1 MKNNDVSLEQVLED
15 TERQIKRLSGAKA
28 IDARSE
34 LINNVYP
41 LLRDLAVAAAV
52 NFEALDEFLAEDEGG
67 VDDEFLK
74 VVAGNVSIGLALAE
88 ELSKTN
94 TDKDVALAINVYKE
108 SAAKIQE
115 MISDIESG
123 EDDED
128 DEDEDD
134 EDEDDDK

>member
-15 TERQIKRLSGAKA
+15 TARQIKRLHGVKA
-28 IDARSE
+28 IDARRE
-34 LINNVYP
+34 LIDNVYP

-88 ELSKTN
+88 ELSKSN

-115 MISDIESG
+115 MIADLDG
-123 EDDED
+123 DDED
-128 DEDEDD
+128 DEEDDD
-134 EDEDDDK
+134 EDEADDE

>member
-15 TERQIKRLSGAKA
+15 TERQIKRLNGAKA

-108 SAAKIQE
+108 SATKIQE
-115 MISDIESG
+115 MITDLESD

-134 EDEDDDK
+134 DE

>member
-15 TERQIKRLSGAKA
+15 TERQIKRLNGAKA

-94 TDKDVALAINVYKE
+94 TDKDVALAINVYTE
-108 SAAKIQE
+108 SATKIQE
-115 MISDIESG
+115 MITDLESD

-134 EDEDDDK
+134 DE